1 MIERKKE
8 LAELDGLLQRHRVVG
23 MIGARQVGK
32 STLVEEYLKTVSV
45 PSYTFDLEN
54 PADAARLATRALLAE
69 PPWPL
74 ERIDLAAP

>member
-45 PSYTFDLEN
+45 PSYPKREN
-54 PADAARLATRALLAE
+54 EIIAMLL
-69 PPWPL
+69 
-74 ERIDLAAP
+74 